1 MRLAKKVI
9 LITGSTTGIGEAL
22 ARRCVAEG
30 ARVLLHG
37 RDRQRGEKLAGEFG
51 ERASLYIDDLADP
64 AAPERIVA
72 AAIKAFD
79 RLDGL
84 INNAAMIGRSDMTD
98 TTVELWDRFMN
109 VNVRAPFLLIK
120 AALPHLVASHG
131 AVLNIGSINAYCGQI
146 NLLPYSVSKGAL
158 LTLSKNLA
166 DYLGG
171 KVRVN
176 HFNVGWVLTDN
187 EYHYKLKDGF
197 PPDWPEKV
205 GPPNSPMHRLIKP
218 EEIAAAAVYWLS
230 DESIAISG
238 SVLDLEQYP
247 FVGRNAIK
255 PPD

>member
-1 MRLAKKVI
+1 MRLADKVI
-9 LITGSTTGIGEAL
+9 LITGSTTGIGEAF

-37 RDRQRGEKLAGEFG
+37 RDKARGEKLAGELG
-51 ERASLYIDDLADP
+51 NKASLYFDDLADP

-79 RLDGL
+79 RLDGV
-84 INNAAMIGRSDMTD
+84 INNAALIGRSDMTD
-98 TTVELWDRFMN
+98 TTVELWDRFMA
-109 VNVRAPFLLIK
+109 VNVRAPFLIIK
-120 AALPHLVASHG
+120 AARPYLEASHG
-131 AVLNIGSINAYCGQI
+131 AVLNIGSVNAYCGQI

-158 LTLSKNLA
+158 QTLSKNLA
-166 DYLGG
+166 DYFGG
-171 KVRVN
+171 KLRVN

-187 EYHYKLKDGF
+187 EYRYKLQDGF
-197 PPDWPEKV
+197 PADWPSKV
-205 GPPNSPMHRLIKP
+205 GPPGSPMRRLIKP

-238 SVLDLEQYP
+238 SVLELEQYP

-255 PPD
+255 PPE